1 MESNEI
7 KKVSFNE
14 FCEARSEVREKLDSF
29 AVQVGFP
36 KGCRYVEVYSDFG
49 LGKPVNSEVNW
60 SAIGARP
67 AGDAVKFAQLLM
79 MASELARNFKY
90 NGYKVYYKEEDED

>member
-1 MESNEI
+1 MENNEI
-7 KKVSFNE
+7 KKISYKE
-14 FCEARSEVREKLDSF
+14 FCEARSEVQEKLDKF

-49 LGKPVNSEVNW
+49 FGKPVSSEVNW

-79 MASELARNFKY
+79 MASELARDFKY